1 MPRPHRRAL
10 TAAIPL
16 LAAGFAVGGLALG
29 GCASTHSGFVP
40 PSAHS
45 FAPQLGI
52 DLSRSGAHEDG
63 LYVQDVRTGTGRA
76 AKDGSLV
83 AFHYTEYLPDGRRFE
98 STHPGPALQLRLGS
112 GKLIRGMRE
121 GLEGMKAGGLRKIV
135 VPPQLAYYHQAVHG
149 LPADA
154 TLVFVLEMLRV
165 K

>member
-1 MPRPHRRAL
+1 MTPRI
-10 TAAIPL
+10 AAV
-16 LAAGFAVGGLALG
+16 LAAAALAVAILALG
-29 GCASTHSGFVP
+29 GCASTGSGFVP

-52 DLSRSGAHEDG
+52 DLSRMTRTKDG
-63 LYVQDVRTGTGRA
+63 LYYEDVRTGTGKA

-83 AFHYTEYLPDGRRFE
+83 AFHYTEYLPDGKRFE
-98 STHPGPALQLRLGS
+98 SSHPGPALQLRLGS

-121 GLEGMKAGGLRKIV
+121 GLEGMKSGGLRKIV